1 MLCLIT
7 DVEKEEEKKQER
19 EREEKN
25 KKKGGKSK
33 RRKRKRK
40 QENINLKYYL
50 PAGLKQ
56 SKSFVVQRFFGD
68 LTSQN
73 SHRTDLFIY
82 CVSNA
87 LDLQAEVK
95 TKLCLSPSLHVRI

>member
-1 MLCLIT
+1 MFNNGCR
-7 DVEKEEEKKQER
+7 EGGRKKTGER
-19 EREEKN
+19 ERGEEQ
-25 KKKGGKSK
+25 KKGGKSE
-33 RRKRKRK
+33 RRKRK

>member
-7 DVEKEEEKKQER
+7 DVEKEEEKKNQER
-19 EREEKN
+19 GRGEEQ
-25 KKKGGKSK
+25 KKGGKSE